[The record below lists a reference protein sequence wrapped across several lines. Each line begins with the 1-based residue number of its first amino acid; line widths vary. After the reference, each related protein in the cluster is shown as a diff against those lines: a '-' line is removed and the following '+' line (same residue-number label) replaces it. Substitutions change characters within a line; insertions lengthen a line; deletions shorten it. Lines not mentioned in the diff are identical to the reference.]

1 MIYIKLIVHIAFGAD
16 MAQLNTRVKDESKEK
31 AEPVLAAAGYTFSS
45 YFSALTDYIA
55 ETGSLPVQIRYKPAV
70 VNPEEIFSEALL
82 HFKTVWGRLKSFTES
97 LQAEQPLPH
106 RMAMTAMQDIEDAY
120 RFYRTNE
127 DLILSAPGQ
136 RMGSPAEG
144 YQRFPAS
151 LDGINQLYGTLRLII
166 SNLISLAVIT
176 AEHLE
181 FSKQQINEAAES
193 INTLQTFTG
202 NGVSS
207 DALNQMIIRDAGEAI
222 DCAKQALIRDDHGNG
237 IPQYAFSMW
246 HERYVKL
253 LDSVRSMQRRAGATE
268 ATLALTE
275 LCEQLAGIE
284 IYLDKL
290 WQLRKGKLNGGVLTE
305 EGITEVAEEHLRTFR
320 VRAGDM
326 MQIFTHTE

>member
-1 MIYIKLIVHIAFGAD
+1 
-16 MAQLNTRVKDESKEK
+16 
-31 AEPVLAAAGYTFSS
+31 
-45 YFSALTDYIA
+45 
-55 ETGSLPVQIRYKPAV
+55 
-70 VNPEEIFSEALL
+70 
-82 HFKTVWGRLKSFTES
+82 
-97 LQAEQPLPH
+97 
-106 RMAMTAMQDIEDAY
+106 MQDIEDAY

-136 RMGSPAEG
+136 RTGSPVEG

-151 LDGINQLYGTLRLII
+151 LDGINQLYATLRLIV
-166 SNLISLAVIT
+166 SNLTSLTVIT
-176 AEHLE
+176 VEHLE
-181 FSKQQINEAAES
+181 FSKQQINDAAES

-222 DCAKQALIRDDHGNG
+222 NCAKQALNSDDQGQG
-237 IPQYAFSMW
+237 IPLYAFSMW

-268 ATLALTE
+268 ATSALTE

-290 WQLRKGKLNGGVLTE
+290 SQLRNGKLNGGVQTE

-320 VRAGDM
+320 ILAGDM
-326 MQIFTHTE
+326 MQVFTRTE